1 MRAVAIRRFLVFGVC
16 AFGVGCLY
24 LVPSVARSPDGTG
37 SQVADDQP
45 IPPPATLS
53 PVLAQSTGPAVTDNV
68 ESRALRQQP
77 DASTTKP
84 QEITGSDSGSGPQTT
99 WRHHTTSSNNT
110 APSPGPA
117 TSQDG
122 TAQLRQPSPSG
133 ATAFDPKEKKSDE
146 TAPDPVRGIKF
157 GPINPDDLTVRWAAG
172 NDDIGVVGYR
182 VWLDG
187 FLVATTTETRG
198 YTATKDQLMS
208 RLRRVEGQ
216 VRGVERMV
224 EEDRYCIDVLT
235 QIGAIQAAL
244 DKVALGLLDDHAR
257 HCVIGGEDAKKDER
271 TAELMGAVGRLM
283 RRG

>member
-1 MRAVAIRRFLVFGVC
+1 
-16 AFGVGCLY
+16 
-24 LVPSVARSPDGTG
+24 
-37 SQVADDQP
+37 
-45 IPPPATLS
+45 
-53 PVLAQSTGPAVTDNV
+53 VLAQSTGPAVTDNV

-187 FLVATTTETRG
+187 FLVATTTETRATVNWFNDDMG
-198 YTATKDQLMS
+198 QHVVQVKALDAAGNQSKTAEIVLVDRPPSAPPETASPKPSPKPTATASPDSASESSESQ
-208 RLRRVEGQ
+208 
-216 VRGVERMV
+216 
-224 EEDRYCIDVLT
+224 
-235 QIGAIQAAL
+235 
-244 DKVALGLLDDHAR
+244 
-257 HCVIGGEDAKKDER
+257 
-271 TAELMGAVGRLM
+271 
-283 RRG
+283 